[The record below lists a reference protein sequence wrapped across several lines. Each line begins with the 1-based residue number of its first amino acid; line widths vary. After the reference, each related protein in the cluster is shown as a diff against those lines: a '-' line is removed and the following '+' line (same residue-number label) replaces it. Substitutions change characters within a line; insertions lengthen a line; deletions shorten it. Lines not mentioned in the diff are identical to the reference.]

1 MCFQMVFF
9 LSNQLNWHSLYCF
22 GFNLKKKSCR
32 KSKYLQSTV
41 EYLTEYLTIHIW
53 RSRKTLLFTHKNQ
66 FYLFIGGEFQCKG
79 HIVPHSNPTSIGCCS
94 DEDYCNLKLK
104 GVEYELPPMDPIG
117 PDTEGGSMQFELMVL
132 LCSLTA
138 IFIVALLI
146 IVLFF
151 LYYE

>member
-1 MCFQMVFF
+1 MFSI
-9 LSNQLNWHSLYCF
+9 LET
-22 GFNLKKKSCR
+22 NLWISD
-32 KSKYLQSTV
+32 
-41 EYLTEYLTIHIW
+41 
-53 RSRKTLLFTHKNQ
+53 KNE
-66 FYLFIGGEFQCKG
+66 FYLFSGGEFQCKG

>member
-1 MCFQMVFF
+1 M
-9 LSNQLNWHSLYCF
+9 NY
-22 GFNLKKKSCR
+22 
-32 KSKYLQSTV
+32 
-41 EYLTEYLTIHIW
+41 
-53 RSRKTLLFTHKNQ
+53 
-66 FYLFIGGEFQCKG
+66 
-79 HIVPHSNPTSIGCCS
+79 
-94 DEDYCNLKLK
+94 
-104 GVEYELPPMDPIG
+104 PPMDPIG